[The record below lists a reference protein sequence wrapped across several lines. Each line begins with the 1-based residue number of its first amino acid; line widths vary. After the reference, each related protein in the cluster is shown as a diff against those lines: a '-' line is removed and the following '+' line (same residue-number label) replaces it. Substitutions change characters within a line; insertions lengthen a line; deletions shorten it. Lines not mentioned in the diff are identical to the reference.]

1 MISRE
6 RSHVR
11 KLVEQQER
19 RNRASDDCGDAG
31 PALECLSLNFF
42 DPRGKWPPLKSPCYL
57 RFLSHI
63 TKDNPMVTCSKMKWH
78 HFFKTFF
85 FLLLDV
91 LPISLHHLSIYQSI
105 QSPIHLSIHLSIYPS
120 LCRYL
125 LIASLASGNGL
136 SPEFHSWTII
146 ISALME
152 LTFQQGRLFL
162 ATAILPSS
170 YWKKGKKK
178 WLSGVNLTQE
188 T

>member
-1 MISRE
+1 
-6 RSHVR
+6 
-11 KLVEQQER
+11 
-19 RNRASDDCGDAG
+19 
-31 PALECLSLNFF
+31 
-42 DPRGKWPPLKSPCYL
+42 
-57 RFLSHI
+57 
-63 TKDNPMVTCSKMKWH
+63 MVTCSKMKWH

-91 LPISLHHLSIYQSI
+91 LLISLHHLSIYQSI

-170 YWKKGKKK
+170 YWKKGKKNGLVGSISPRK
-178 WLSGVNLTQE
+178 HSYHLLHFTGRGTGLENARVAWHHLGGSASFRHINGANAPSLVRAQTGDRTMLVILAE
-188 T
+188 II